1 MKIILNWKSHKKEP
15 QENWKE
21 CLAVRDF
28 KGLNYLVRLKV
39 AIQELGEALI

>member
-1 MKIILNWKSHKKEP
+1 MKIILNWKSHKREC

-28 KGLNYLVRLKV
+28 KGSNYLVHLKV
-39 AIQELGEALI
+39 VIQELGEA